1 MVKPVKLEPNMSD
14 TTKGRTQLA
23 DPKLLEVI
31 DKLFEY
37 NIGEYVA
44 LPQVSQL
51 YCAGPSLPLTVKSCL
66 LLETSQGKTIE
77 SST

>member
-1 MVKPVKLEPNMSD
+1 MDNLSKNGGK
-14 TTKGRTQLA
+14 LA

-44 LPQVSQL
+44 LPQVSF
-51 YCAGPSLPLTVKSCL
+51 YRCEA
-66 LLETSQGKTIE
+66 
-77 SST
+77 